1 MFSLPSKAKSL
12 EIAVKTYAKTD
23 ALFLFYKNSFDKNHE
38 AENRPKIKNFV
49 RNTPGSISR
58 DL

>member
-1 MFSLPSKAKSL
+1 MSSLPFKDKSL

-23 ALFLFYKNSFDKNHE
+23 ALFLFYKK